1 MAWTRCESVSSHWE
15 NKWKCGLWIFKTWS
29 NQSVLGSCLTCLD
42 CAKYWKRSISA
53 TVYPLKLTW
62 PCLMT
67 PQANHISL
75 FRYPIISP
83 KYPHKMVTICF
94 FTMENCPMSLDD
106 LMIFFTLLKI
116 VIFHC
121 KLLVYQRLI
130 TTWSPL
136 IAIWSPYDHHMI
148 YHPHNPHL
156 WSPRNSWIYRG
167 IYPQAEIPTK
177 SPAESPDV

>member
-42 CAKYWKRSISA
+42 WAKYWKRSISA

-83 KYPHKMVTICF
+83 KYPHKMVTICL

-106 LMIFFTLLKI
+106 LMIFFTPLKI

-130 TTWSPL
+130 TILSPYYHHMITINTYWITILITYWIPL
-136 IAIWSPYDHHMI
+136 IAIINHY
-148 YHPHNPHL
+148 
-156 WSPRNSWIYRG
+156 
-167 IYPQAEIPTK
+167 
-177 SPAESPDV
+177 